1 MECSIEIIMAG
12 KNVMARQH
20 SKWRKNE
27 EYSSYSDNKA
37 RTSNSGVL
45 CMLVHEIHGSFA
57 SIRAIFS
64 CKCHWLQIN
73 IVYITQQC
81 VYGILPKKEKR

>member
-1 MECSIEIIMAG
+1 M
-12 KNVMARQH
+12 KNIVLTLTTRQELLT
-20 SKWRKNE
+20 R
-27 EYSSYSDNKA
+27 
-37 RTSNSGVL
+37 GVL

-81 VYGILPKKEKR
+81 VYGILPKKEKRQSVMFFVIN